1 MPRGLR
7 TWASSLVQSVLKEHE
22 AVCMRRILVLLGA
35 LRKYVVHYLRHFHEA
50 QDAQL
55 LVQLH
60 LTRPEN
66 LYLALQGQFERTLLH
81 DAHIPAKV
89 RCNTLH
95 FTLFKLDYPDVV
107 SSEPSCRDTTEDTKL
122 IISRS
127 PRDCE
132 TDAGR
137 RGV

>member
-1 MPRGLR
+1 MHAR
-7 TWASSLVQSVLKEHE
+7 T
-22 AVCMRRILVLLGA
+22 LVLLGA
-35 LRKYVVHYLRHFHEA
+35 FSKYVVHYLRHFHEA

-55 LVQLH
+55 LVQLL

-95 FTLFKLDYPDVV
+95 FTLF
-107 SSEPSCRDTTEDTKL
+107 
-122 IISRS
+122 
-127 PRDCE
+127 
-132 TDAGR
+132 
-137 RGV
+137 